1 MENLFQENFVKKAM
15 KTLLLSLLLGLALSS
30 CQSEGELT
38 QSDVGDVALPTEAQL
53 LYEGVFSPTSGIEVS
68 GTARVYGRATQ
79 RYVALE
85 DFSVSHGPD
94 LKVYLSTTAS
104 PDTFVNLGALGNG
117 VDPTYNIPEGVDLTV
132 YDHVLIHCQQYSHL
146 FAIAPLQP
154 AE

>member
-1 MENLFQENFVKKAM
+1 M
-15 KTLLLSLLLGLALSS
+15 KTIMLSLVLVLVLSS

-53 LYEGVFSPTSGIEVS
+53 LYEGAFSPTSGIEVA
-68 GTARVYGRATQ
+68 GTARVYARASE

-85 DFSVSHGPD
+85 DFSVSRGPD
-94 LKVYLSTTAS
+94 LKVYLSTTAA
-104 PDTFVNLGALGNG
+104 PDAFVNLGALGNG

-132 YDHVLIHCQQYSHL
+132 YNHVLIHCQQYSHL